1 MKAGSTSPLGPKDPI
16 VSIVIVTY
24 QSRSYLQTCLNS
36 LFLNTP
42 DIYELILIDNLSTD
56 GTGKWMA
63 DYVGGMQ
70 IDTVIQNSAN
80 IGFGPAVNQGSLY
93 ARGRYLCLLNPDV
106 VVEPGWLDYLLQAI
120 NSHTLASIVFPKI
133 LSLDGNLQEAGSV
146 LGCDGTIYSVGFE
159 RDPLADDY
167 SFSRFVDYGSAACWL
182 MDKNDFC
189 DNGGFDPIFER
200 GYYEDVDFALRIKL
214 QGKLVLYEPRSLV
227 RHTRGAS
234 TASYKDAVAQREA
247 NRKRFIPRW
256 RGYLRYQPE
265 LSELA
270 EHSRFVI
277 HHYPHAEIAARDGCA
292 PERIL
297 LLVDGSFSDS
307 RAQDEVLQAVKLSL
321 ELVNLNPK
329 LRVTVTSCSSPI
341 PTLLALYLK
350 THGVEVVRVGD
361 GTNSAVAL
369 GNWLKT
375 RMFHYSG
382 VVVYSSCD
390 DETLKGFLEET
401 QSQAFICD
409 FSDIID
415 AASFLDGLGV
425 ESRLITVGTR

>member
-1 MKAGSTSPLGPKDPI
+1 
-16 VSIVIVTY
+16 
-24 QSRSYLQTCLNS
+24 
-36 LFLNTP
+36 
-42 DIYELILIDNLSTD
+42 
-56 GTGKWMA
+56 
-63 DYVGGMQ
+63 
-70 IDTVIQNSAN
+70 
-80 IGFGPAVNQGSLY
+80 
-93 ARGRYLCLLNPDV
+93 
-106 VVEPGWLDYLLQAI
+106 
-120 NSHTLASIVFPKI
+120 
-133 LSLDGNLQEAGSV
+133 
-146 LGCDGTIYSVGFE
+146 
-159 RDPLADDY
+159 
-167 SFSRFVDYGSAACWL
+167 
-182 MDKNDFC
+182 
-189 DNGGFDPIFER
+189 
-200 GYYEDVDFALRIKL
+200 
-214 QGKLVLYEPRSLV
+214 
-227 RHTRGAS
+227 
-234 TASYKDAVAQREA
+234 
-247 NRKRFIPRW
+247 
-256 RGYLRYQPE
+256 
-265 LSELA
+265 
-270 EHSRFVI
+270 VI